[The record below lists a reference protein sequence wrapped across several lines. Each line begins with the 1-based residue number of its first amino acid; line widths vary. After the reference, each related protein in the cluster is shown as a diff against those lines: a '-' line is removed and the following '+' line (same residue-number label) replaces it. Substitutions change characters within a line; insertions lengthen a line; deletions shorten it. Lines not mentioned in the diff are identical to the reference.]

1 MNITRIFDYIVI
13 KGGMVDAGIFDG
25 SCIGST
31 LCCFLFYHHEV
42 TYSNIPENGRKQV
55 QQEQI
60 MLDSLVVE
68 QNRVKLQIDGIFTL
82 FPFISGYLFQSTI
95 ILNNCLQIEDLKMV
109 KAKEEQIQLLLS
121 EIKTAPEELKNL
133 VIDQYDINR
142 KLTKIKQPI
151 QTYLAEFKVKTMFAM
166 AKTSLS
172 LLEKLSSNC
181 NKSETREEQLKFELV
196 TICCE
201 GS

>member
-1 MNITRIFDYIVI
+1 MLGYLTVLALALLCAVFYFIIMKLRIRTFR
-13 KGGMVDAGIFDG
+13 KMA
-25 SCIGST
+25 
-31 LCCFLFYHHEV
+31 E
-42 TYSNIPENGRKQV
+42 KQV

-68 QNRVKLQIDGIFTL
+68 QNRVKLQIDGILTL
-82 FPFISGYLFQSTI
+82 SPFISGYLFQSTI